1 MAGTGPQ
8 HGAAREKRG
17 EGRVR
22 PTPSTIVLGARR
34 GFDAEKSAQ
43 AFPEEHNTE
52 FPTHIT
58 ATENPKALLETID
71 PTRTNTPPPP
81 PFYPPPRHAPNPGQ
95 PPSPATAT
103 PPTPPRPIFDR
114 NGRQA
119 RNAGQ
124 PPCRETATRPTAA
137 RRGPSRAA
145 VERGAQ
151 NWYHHPFPQERNKA
165 L

>member
-1 MAGTGPQ
+1 M
-8 HGAAREKRG
+8 
-17 EGRVR
+17 R

-71 PTRTNTPPPP
+71 PTRTNTPPT
-81 PFYPPPRHAPNPGQ
+81 PN
-95 PPSPATAT
+95 
-103 PPTPPRPIFDR
+103 IDR